1 MPDRS
6 DLPHEYLYL
15 GAVFLVLHEIR
26 ADPLAQAFGFADVD
40 DRPVL
45 VETDIRPVTEAA
57 GPPVLSTRIFLRC
70 PSVAKV
76 AKF

>member
-1 MPDRS
+1 LINEGVRFGIDDDVPDRS

-45 VETDIRPVTEAA
+45 VQKLIYAR
-57 GPPVLSTRIFLRC
+57 
-70 PSVAKV
+70 
-76 AKF
+76 